1 MSPWNTEWA
10 VSTYDESIPPDATEP
25 AIRSPYHH
33 GDLRR
38 ALLDAARALM
48 HEQRSWDFSL
58 RELARRAGVSH
69 NAPYKHFAEKRALL
83 AALAQDGFE
92 RLTAGMVEA
101 ASQAPTSSAALV
113 AIGHAYV
120 RFGRENP
127 AHYRL
132 MFGPLG
138 MEAVKPI
145 PQPVMLAGAAAK
157 SVLRDAI
164 GRGAV
169 DGSFTVPAS
178 DRGAVEVTLLTTWS
192 VVHGLTML
200 FIDGLTGDAAAGQPA
215 DRVVEAV
222 LRRYLAGMVRP

>member
-1 MSPWNTEWA
+1 
-10 VSTYDESIPPDATEP
+10 
-25 AIRSPYHH
+25 
-33 GDLRR
+33 
-38 ALLDAARALM
+38 
-48 HEQRSWDFSL
+48 
-58 RELARRAGVSH
+58 
-69 NAPYKHFAEKRALL
+69 
-83 AALAQDGFE
+83 
-92 RLTAGMVEA
+92 
-101 ASQAPTSSAALV
+101 
-113 AIGHAYV
+113 
-120 RFGRENP
+120 
-127 AHYRL
+127 